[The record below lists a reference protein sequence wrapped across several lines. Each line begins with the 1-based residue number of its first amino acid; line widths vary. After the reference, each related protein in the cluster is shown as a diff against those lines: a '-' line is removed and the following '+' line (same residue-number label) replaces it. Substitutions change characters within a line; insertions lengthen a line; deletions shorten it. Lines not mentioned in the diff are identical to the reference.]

1 MPASPDLPHLPVSPL
16 EDTCRR
22 YLDQL
27 EPLLSP
33 EAFDRTRAVVDDFLS
48 TEGSALHQA
57 LLAFGQQAGRQGKSW
72 LIDTWLRGY
81 LAGREPLPL
90 ASNVGFRLR
99 SGGHSLADWISAL
112 AGVCADYRHGRILPP
127 LSPRGEPGCMAQWA
141 ILRGASRIPRPH
153 VDDYFIHPTGGR
165 HIGLF
170 HQGHYYRLAALDRHH
185 EAEPAERVSAAIRR
199 ILGDD
204 TGPNPWPV
212 GVPSFL
218 PREEAARVYARLGA
232 TPVNLRLLRHMAKD
246 LFHVV
251 IVDEALDED
260 TDLCRATFAPDQ
272 SFWCHKPITLHYN
285 LATSRLHLHS
295 EHTAQDG
302 GMLQA
307 AIRLAQQKLPATPV
321 LRALTPS
328 IPADIPT
335 CTTSAPGP
343 DLCRHDWQPDDG
355 LKAQWPGWHRDYATR
370 ATRMRVRSL
379 RIPFGQHAVPKGISH
394 DALMQFLLQYA
405 QLATWSKIRNTYEAV
420 DVSHFQQGRTECV
433 RPVSRESVAF
443 VQAWLQHGLDAGQ
456 HGLFR
461 AALDEHKA
469 RIRACKQG
477 LGPNRQLLGLQQMAD
492 RQNLPTPALQADE
505 GYRVFTTDFLSTSTI
520 GDDSISPSI
529 AFAPTSAGGLG
540 INYTLTEAGWLF
552 TISHLAGQTPDV
564 QRFVQTL
571 QEGGRALLAFVNGQ
585 FAQPFR

>member
-1 MPASPDLPHLPVSPL
+1 MPASPDLPHLPVAPL

-33 EAFDRTRAVVDDFLS
+33 EALTRTRAIVDDFLS
-48 TEGSALHQA
+48 TEGSALHEA
-57 LLAFGQQAGRQGKSW
+57 LLAFGQQAGQQGRSW
-72 LIDTWLRGY
+72 LIDTWLHGY

-99 SGGHSLADWISAL
+99 TGGHSLADWISAL
-112 AGVCADYRHGRILPP
+112 AGVCADHRHGRIQPP
-127 LSPRGEPGCMAQWA
+127 RSSRGEPGCLAQWA

-185 EAEPAERVSAAIRR
+185 EAAPAESVSAAIRR

-218 PREEAARVYARLGA
+218 PREEAAQAYARLGA
-232 TPVNLRLLRHMAKD
+232 TPANLRLLRHMAKD

-251 IVDEALDED
+251 IVDEALDAD

-285 LATSRLHLHS
+285 LATGRLYLHS

-307 AIRLAQQKLPATPV
+307 AIHLARRKLPATPI
-321 LRALTPS
+321 LRAMTPS
-328 IPADIPT
+328 APAGIPA
-335 CTTSAPGP
+335 CTTSAPDP
-343 DLCRHDWQPDDG
+343 DLCRHDWQLDDT
-355 LKAQWPGWHRDYATR
+355 LKAGWPGWHRAYAAR
-370 ATRMRVRSL
+370 AARMQVRSL
-379 RIPFGQHAVPKGISH
+379 RLAFGHDKVPEGISH
-394 DALMQFLLQYA
+394 DALMQCLLQYA
-405 QLATWSKIRNTYEAV
+405 QLATWGRIRNTYEAV

-433 RPVSRESVAF
+433 RPVSKASVAF
-443 VQAWLQHGLDAGQ
+443 VQAWHQQGLSSGHHA
-456 HGLFR
+456 LLE
-461 AALDEHKA
+461 AALLEHKA

-477 LGPNRQLLGLQQMAD
+477 LGPNRQLLGLERMAD
-492 RQNLPTPALQADE
+492 RLGLPTPTLHADE

-520 GDDSISPSI
+520 GDDSIISNI

-540 INYTLTEAGWLF
+540 IHYSHSKDGWLF
-552 TISHLAGQTPDV
+552 TISHLSEQAPDV
-564 QRFVQTL
+564 ERFVQAL
-571 QEGGRALLAFVNGQ
+571 REGAIDLLGFVNGRSP
-585 FAQPFR
+585 QPFR